1 MVINGRSERELS
13 LKIYLTSLVSK
24 DLEFGF
30 EREEIKDTFKDMS
43 SDEISEKKKPATM
56 VIEEEALRY
65 IGCYIVK
72 TNSAKYPHLGHKA
85 SVCVNGKTGMDRKF
99 LLMSCFLV
107 NCIVRRV

>member
-43 SDEISEKKKPATM
+43 SVEISEKKHS
-56 VIEEEALRY
+56 Y
-65 IGCYIVK
+65 HG
-72 TNSAKYPHLGHKA
+72 
-85 SVCVNGKTGMDRKF
+85 DRRGSTEIHRWLYSENKF
-99 LLMSCFLV
+99 CKIPTFRS
-107 NCIVRRV
+107 